1 MEEIKSVR
9 LSYDFKKNNYYK
21 DKDGRSLIKTSDSS
35 LNNYKLTL
43 FKGKKEKDRRVIL
56 YRVGQNN
63 QLTIENKFYPVTFD
77 YNKRYKDWLNDPDR
91 YIEAWLSIPNNKD
104 FSINQ
109 DPWQE
114 SVPNRIN
121 FGSEIYF
128 LNNAS
133 QVLILWQ
140 SAEKSGFEEGGVDLI
155 YPYNLFGKEIEESN
169 NQSNFGDYFSDDDG
183 NELDIPRWAPEKQTY
198 TQPISGTSEEIDY
211 GSKNFDLETGL
222 PIISTFTDGY
232 AAKPSQIKAHVITK
246 HLVIWP
252 PGDETEEGS
261 IILLDDKNF
270 SKIGEVNE
278 NTNIAVGSMTYPGN
292 VKDID
297 ILRDIV
303 DSWNRKVPNY
313 GLDICSKKTEFCKT
327 LTYISPIDNL
337 NQVVEPEETN
347 SIENDDKLDL
357 KVLIPENLQLKV
369 KEDIQ
374 SLKIYIGDIPKLDST
389 DFEFGDLEEDFSLLG
404 DEFTESEF
412 TGFEETSQF
421 ESQGYDNEADRIQS
435 EQQSEQLASEPY
447 IPSGKHKLDMIPG
460 VYKGN
465 PVNGKPIEIQLCQIH
480 GKPVNV
486 KVADPLLDMI
496 EAASKD
502 GVIIK
507 VTSGFRPAFYPN
519 LNAKSS
525 NGVTVTAQSQ
535 EDLYK
540 QNCKGGKCQ
549 PDTAKAGTSKHG
561 SGIAV
566 DFNTGSRGKSFKP
579 LNTKVYTWLVKNSWR
594 FGFVRTVKSEEWH
607 YEFYPDKAKKGPY
620 AILAKSNELFYA
632 DLGLNNLQIS

>member
-43 FKGKKEKDRRVIL
+43 FKGDKEKDRRVVL

-63 QLTIENKFYPVTFD
+63 QLTIENKFPPISINYS
-77 YNKRYKDWLNDPDR
+77 NRYKDWLNDPDR
-91 YIEAWLSIPNNKD
+91 YIEAWLSSPNNKD

-155 YPYNLFGKEIEESN
+155 YPYNLFGKEIEKSN
-169 NQSNFGDYFSDDDG
+169 NQSIFGDYFSDDDG

-222 PIISTFTDGY
+222 PITGSFGVGY

-337 NQVVEPEETN
+337 NQVVEPETN
-347 SIENDDKLDL
+347 SVENSDKLDL

-369 KEDIQ
+369 KQDIP
-374 SLKIYIGDIPKLDST
+374 SLKIYFGEIPQENAEQDGF
-389 DFEFGDLEEDFSLLG
+389 DFGDFNSDISLLG
-404 DEFTESEF
+404 EEFIESEF
-412 TGFEETSQF
+412 GGDESVFEEQDYPDVQTRI
-421 ESQGYDNEADRIQS
+421 ETLNEAK
-435 EQQSEQLASEPY
+435 LVNNEPY
-447 IPSGKHKLDMIPG
+447 VPGKYTLDLIPG
-460 VYKGN
+460 SFLDNSKN
-465 PVNGKPIEIQLCQIH
+465 PIRCCQID
-480 GKPVNV
+480 GKPVNI
-486 KVADPLLDMI
+486 KIADSLLDMI
-496 EAASKD
+496 AAAKKD
-502 GVIIK
+502 GINLIVN
-507 VTSGFRPAFYPN
+507 SGFRPGYGSSI
-519 LNAKSS
+519 NAKSEK
-525 NGVTVTAQSQ
+525 GVKVTADSQ
-535 EDLYK
+535 EVLWN
-540 QNCKGGKCQ
+540 QNCAGKAKCN
-549 PDTAKAGTSKHG
+549 PDTAKPGSSKHG
-561 SGIAV
+561 SGLAI
-566 DFNTGSRGKSFKP
+566 DFNTGTRTGAKRISKMDP
-579 LNTKVYTWLVKNSWR
+579 TKAKNYEWLVKNSWR
-594 FGFVRTVKSEEWH
+594 FGYLRTVPTEEWH
-607 YEFYPDKAKKGPY
+607 FEYWPQLAKKGPY
-620 AILAKSNELFYA
+620 AKLAKTNELYYA
-632 DLGLNNLQIS
+632 DLGINNLQIS